1 MKKRS
6 IIKKSSKIQLKTNN
20 KLLTDF
26 LQDGK
31 ENPLDNSS
39 KHVKINSQ
47 QNLNFLPD
55 IDEDYEE
62 RIYEDN

>member
-1 MKKRS
+1 M
-6 IIKKSSKIQLKTNN
+6 KKSSKIQLKTNN

-31 ENPLDNSS
+31 ENPLDNSA